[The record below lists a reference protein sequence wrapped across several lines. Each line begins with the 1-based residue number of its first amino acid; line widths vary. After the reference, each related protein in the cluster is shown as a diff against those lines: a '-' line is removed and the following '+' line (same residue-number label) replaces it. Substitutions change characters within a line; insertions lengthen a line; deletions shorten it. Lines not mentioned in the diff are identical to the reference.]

1 MPLFNCQTPDF
12 STDMVYYTTMER
24 KKIVRSFFCLRME
37 RVMKAEA
44 LTELLESG
52 EMTTD
57 EICPV
62 LYTMSIL
69 GQRWKLPILW
79 HLADEG
85 TLRYNE
91 LKRGIPLITN
101 IMLTQ
106 SLRELERSYT
116 EDTNLPSQQLC
127 ERLGMRREG
136 LFMEFVSFINN
147 PDGTPLY
154 ENTMQYAILKK
165 EWEAQ

>member
-1 MPLFNCQTPDF
+1 
-12 STDMVYYTTMER
+12 
-24 KKIVRSFFCLRME
+24 
-37 RVMKAEA
+37 MKAED
-44 LTELLESG
+44 LTTLLETG
-52 EMTTD
+52 AMTTD

-106 SLRELERSYT
+106 SLRELEKSY
-116 EDTNLPSQQLC
+116 LI
-127 ERLGMRREG
+127 ERKSFDSIPPHVEYSLSERGKTLIPILRQIHEWG
-136 LFMEFVSFINN
+136 KDQMELVVQNADN
-147 PDGTPLY
+147 
-154 ENTMQYAILKK
+154 EK
-165 EWEAQ
+165 

>member
-1 MPLFNCQTPDF
+1 
-12 STDMVYYTTMER
+12 
-24 KKIVRSFFCLRME
+24 
-37 RVMKAEA
+37 MKAVD
-44 LTELLESG
+44 LTTLLETG
-52 EMTTD
+52 EKTPD

-69 GQRWKLPILW
+69 GQRWKFPILW

-106 SLRELERSYT
+106 SLRELEKSYLIERKNYDSIPPRVEYSLSERGKT
-116 EDTNLPSQQLC
+116 LIPLLRQLH
-127 ERLGMRREG
+127 EWGAEQ
-136 LFMEFVSFINN
+136 MEMVVEKSGKHIKVDSN
-147 PDGTPLY
+147 PD
-154 ENTMQYAILKK
+154 
-165 EWEAQ
+165 

>member
-1 MPLFNCQTPDF
+1 
-12 STDMVYYTTMER
+12 
-24 KKIVRSFFCLRME
+24 
-37 RVMKAEA
+37 MKAED
-44 LTELLESG
+44 LTELLETG
-52 EMTTD
+52 AKTTD

-91 LKRGIPLITN
+91 LKRGIPIITN

-106 SLRELERSYT
+106 SLRDLEDAMLVERHNLKTVPPHVEYSLT
-116 EDTNLPSQQLC
+116 ERGKTLIP
-127 ERLGMRREG
+127 
-136 LFMEFVSFINN
+136 
-147 PDGTPLY
+147 
-154 ENTMQYAILKK
+154 ILKQIHAWGDDQMALVVEK
-165 EWEAQ
+165 AKADGKWHERKDSDENSIKLR

>member
-1 MPLFNCQTPDF
+1 
-12 STDMVYYTTMER
+12 
-24 KKIVRSFFCLRME
+24 
-37 RVMKAEA
+37 MKASD
-44 LTELLESG
+44 LTELLETG
-52 EMTTD
+52 QMTPD

-69 GQRWKLPILW
+69 GQRWKMPILW

-106 SLRELERSYT
+106 SLRELEQSHLVERKSYGTVPPKVEYSLT
-116 EDTNLPSQQLC
+116 ERGRTLIPILRQIHEWGKEQMELVV
-127 ERLGMRREG
+127 RESSW
-136 LFMEFVSFINN
+136 V
-147 PDGTPLY
+147 
-154 ENTMQYAILKK
+154 Q
-165 EWEAQ
+165 